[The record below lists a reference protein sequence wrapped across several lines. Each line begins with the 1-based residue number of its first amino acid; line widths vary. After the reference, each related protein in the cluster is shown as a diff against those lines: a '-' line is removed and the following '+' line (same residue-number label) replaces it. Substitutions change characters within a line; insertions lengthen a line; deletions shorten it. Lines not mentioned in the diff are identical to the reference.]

1 MAYLTTNTKIKK
13 NLDQGYLTTGIHFAP
28 AKLSGFDVCAHASQ
42 GCRDACLNWAGRGQQ
57 NKVQLARVDKTVR
70 FLKNIKVELQ
80 LLCKEVEKHI
90 KKAKKQG
97 LIPCFRFN
105 LTSDLPFEKLR
116 LPNGNNLFE
125 QFPEVQFYD
134 YTKNASRMQLNIPNY
149 HLTFSRSEEPL
160 NQLQALQLMKQGKN
174 VAVVFSTKKGHAL
187 PESWQGVKVVD
198 GDVDDLRILDP
209 KGCIVGLRAKGSK
222 GKADKSG
229 FVVQVA

>member
-1 MAYLTTNTKIKK
+1 MPYLTTNTKIQK
-13 NLDQGYLTTGIHFAP
+13 NLLQGYLTTGIHFAP
-28 AKLSGFDVCAHASQ
+28 AKVSGFDVCSHSSA
-42 GCRDACLNWAGRGQQ
+42 GCREACLNWAGRGQQ
-57 NKVQLARVDKTVR
+57 NKVQKARVEKTTR

-105 LTSDLPFEKLR
+105 LTSDIPFEKLK
-116 LPNGNNLFE
+116 LPNGNNLFQ
-125 QFPEVQFYD
+125 QFPDVQFYD
-134 YTKNASRMQLNIPNY
+134 YTKNASRMNLNIPNY
-149 HLTFSRSEEPL
+149 HLTFSRSEEHL

-187 PESWQGVKVVD
+187 PESWQGLQVID

-222 GKADKSG
+222 GKADKTG